1 MSETNVYVT
10 QETFDKMREELQ
22 RMKSYDRP
30 AASRAIGEAREKGD
44 LKENAEYDAAKE
56 AQGMLESRIK
66 QLEVAVS
73 NAKIVDTSTID
84 TSKVTIL
91 TKVTITNLATKKS
104 VTYQLVGE
112 KEADLKAGKISASS
126 PIGKGLIG
134 KKIGETAEVQA
145 PNGVMKFSIDNITI

>member
-22 RMKSYDRP
+22 RMKSIDRP
-30 AASRAIGEAREKGD
+30 AASRAIAEAREKGD

-56 AQGMLESRIK
+56 AQGMLESKIK

-91 TKVTITNLATKKS
+91 TRVTITNLASKKT

-134 KKIGETAEVQA
+134 KKIGDTAEVQA